1 MTLLRF
7 TQKSLNI
14 LLSNSHL
21 LTRLGK
27 YQKPILQQL
36 IIKSLTNP
44 QVNLSHQVLQNIC
57 GSTKTSNQPGFND
70 QRLIYIKL
78 LKSLGRKSK
87 STTLRTLILLIS
99 FNRLPN
105 SQTTEE
111 GDSTSTYHCALLS
124 TFTRLF
130 LIKVPL
136 NKQALHSN
144 IMYGSSIF
152 HHLFHKKY
160 ALTKVLIYVHSYFL
174 RQQIYKL
181 KKSHPLHMY
190 HKMSSF
196 IILVEL

>member
-70 QRLIYIKL
+70 QRSEERRVGKEC
-78 LKSLGRKSK
+78 KSRGAQKPETKSRKKDERS
-87 STTLRTLILLIS
+87 
-99 FNRLPN
+99 
-105 SQTTEE
+105 E
-111 GDSTSTYHCALLS
+111 
-124 TFTRLF
+124 
-130 LIKVPL
+130 
-136 NKQALHSN
+136 
-144 IMYGSSIF
+144 
-152 HHLFHKKY
+152 
-160 ALTKVLIYVHSYFL
+160 
-174 RQQIYKL
+174 
-181 KKSHPLHMY
+181 
-190 HKMSSF
+190 
-196 IILVEL
+196 